1 MVSVAPYINDS
12 LGCTHSTAQSRF
24 EVSEESIQRVL
35 KSGVVDIVLHWA
47 KAKQDIDMKKKLKA
61 AASGDVGAA
70 LAALEP
76 ASAPMEGGVNCG
88 AGGRCSVAMA
98 VAAADGR
105 SCVPAGTVVL

>member
-1 MVSVAPYINDS
+1 MSVYVCRLRAYDATRK
-12 LGCTHSTAQSRF
+12 GHQ
-24 EVSEESIQRVL
+24 
-35 KSGVVDIVLHWA
+35 GG
-47 KAKQDIDMKKKLKA
+47 KLEPTISMSSA
-61 AASGDVGAA
+61 TRAFFCLFCPTASGDVGAA

-105 SCVPAGTVVL
+105 NCVPAGMVVL